1 VLGPGVNVK
10 RSPLCGRNFEYVSED
25 PLLAGD
31 IGAAL
36 VRGIQ
41 SQGTAA
47 SLKHFAANN
56 QETERMRVSADIDE
70 RTLREIYLKPF
81 ERVVKQAQPRTV
93 MSSYNRVNGTFVGED
108 ARLTTSILRDEWG
121 FDGLVMSDWGAVN
134 DRVAGVTAGLDLEMP
149 SSGGRR
155 DAEIVAAVQA
165 GTLSEGAVDAA
176 SANAVALVQ
185 AVLAA
190 RVAGGAPGVVAASDA
205 EAHHALAREAA
216 SRAIVL
222 LKNEH
227 DTLPLAPD
235 RRIAVI
241 GEFAHAALP
250 GGGLVADRSDPAR
263 GCARR
268 AAGRRR
274 RPRHVRVRLPARRG

>member
-1 VLGPGVNVK
+1 VNVK

-121 FDGLVMSDWGAVN
+121 FDGLVMSDW
-134 DRVAGVTAGLDLEMP
+134 
-149 SSGGRR
+149 
-155 DAEIVAAVQA
+155 
-165 GTLSEGAVDAA
+165 
-176 SANAVALVQ
+176 
-185 AVLAA
+185 A
-190 RVAGGAPGVVAASDA
+190 R
-205 EAHHALAREAA
+205 
-216 SRAIVL
+216 
-222 LKNEH
+222 
-227 DTLPLAPD
+227 
-235 RRIAVI
+235 
-241 GEFAHAALP
+241 
-250 GGGLVADRSDPAR
+250 
-263 GCARR
+263 
-268 AAGRRR
+268 
-274 RPRHVRVRLPARRG
+274 